1 MAFMDNVV
9 ICDLS
14 QRISFRVVRSPMVN
28 LTMTPAIE
36 LRNTEYAER
45 YEVKLL
51 LLLSRFHGSIT
62 RPTIAA
68 TYPPLRMFC
77 GNQSQKINPVLDQ
90 GDAHEQ
96 ETRLLTTKR
105 GRSAVRS
112 QPALIELAE
121 MFVPSCVWR
130 GQLDDNDRRAVSQRR
145 Y

>member
-1 MAFMDNVV
+1 MTFMDNVV
-9 ICDLS
+9 VCDLS

-77 GNQSQKINPVLDQ
+77 GNQSQKVSPVLDQ
-90 GDAHEQ
+90 D
-96 ETRLLTTKR
+96 TRLLTMKR

-130 GQLDDNDRRAVSQRR
+130 SQYDANDRRAVSQRR
-145 Y
+145 S